1 MICKL
6 DLLAGGTYKGRSL
19 RYLNFVLLLMFTL
32 QHTVH
37 TEIGSDRFH
46 LLSAV
51 STVSIATGAEIREIK
66 IDH

>member
-1 MICKL
+1 M
-6 DLLAGGTYKGRSL
+6 
-19 RYLNFVLLLMFTL
+19 NFVLLFSNV
-32 QHTVH
+32 HTTAYNVH

-51 STVSIATGAEIREIK
+51 SSDSASLSIANGAEIREIK